1 MGFFSDLFKDFKD
14 DKGELRGEFEARR
27 ETIKVYDHCILP
39 RYNEHWSD
47 TGKYTSHRD
56 EVFMWFDADDVSEL
70 KYSSNVISDVIVKEA
85 TPDEDGI
92 MQIVLSKNHNIFA
105 PLCSYAPGN
114 PEVDRT
120 CYAFSY
126 EQNKAALNL
135 QEFIRGRLKA
145 NGLLGK

>member
-1 MGFFSDLFKDFKD
+1 MGFFSDLFNPLAWR
-14 DKGELRGEFEARR
+14 GEKRGEFKARR
-27 ETIKVYDHCILP
+27 EDIQVYDNCILP
-39 RYNEHWSD
+39 LCNVHRSD
-47 TGKYTSHRD
+47 TGKYTSCED
-56 EVFMWFDADDVSEL
+56 EVCMSFDADDVSEL
-70 KYSSNVISDVIVKEA
+70 KYSPNVISDVIVKEA

-92 MQIVLSKNHNIFA
+92 MQIVLSKNHDISA

-120 CYAFSY
+120 CFAFSY